1 MTDAGER
8 QPRDWATYY
17 ATTAERAPRPTLL
30 KALDVLGPP
39 APDSLAVDL
48 GCGGGRDTVEMLRRG
63 WRVLAID
70 AEQSAIDSLR
80 DRPDLP
86 ADARLETLVGRFE
99 TTAWSD
105 AELVN
110 ASFALPLCP
119 PSGFDRLWPRLVAS
133 LAPGGCFAGQLF
145 GDRDSFR
152 DRPGITTMTREEAR
166 ARLDGLDVLLFDEEE
181 TDAVTPR
188 GTPKH
193 WHLFHVVARRP
204 R

>member
-1 MTDAGER
+1 MADASER
-8 QPRDWATYY
+8 QLRDWATYY
-17 ATTAERAPRPTLL
+17 ARTAERAPRPTLL

-39 APDSLAVDL
+39 APDWLAVDL

-80 DRPDLP
+80 GRLDLP
-86 ADARLETLVGRFE
+86 ADARLDTLVGRFE
-99 TTAWSD
+99 TTIWPD
-105 AELVN
+105 ADLVN
-110 ASFALPLCP
+110 SSFALPLCP
-119 PSGFDRLWPRLVAS
+119 PADFDPMWRRLLES
-133 LAPGGCFAGQLF
+133 LKPGGCFAGQLF

-166 ARLDGLDVLLFDEEE
+166 ARFDRLDIVLFEEEE